1 MAGSEL
7 TPGSFVW
14 VCERGMHGGRWGG
27 VGGLR
32 GGEVEVDAVGLGGRV
47 WGVGSRRGGGGGLRG
62 YGLLLELAGEVSVR
76 RDCLGVLG
84 GFQLSILGLLHTMKA
99 VGDILSSMS
108 FRGMSFRGDLG

>member
-47 WGVGSRRGGGGGLRG
+47 WGVGSRRGGGGGFEGVWIVIGVGRRG
-62 YGLLLELAGEVSVR
+62 FCSKGLF
-76 RDCLGVLG
+76 G
-84 GFQLSILGLLHTMKA
+84 GTWGLSIKHSRIIAHDESCRRYSL
-99 VGDILSSMS
+99 VNVV
-108 FRGMSFRGDLG
+108 